1 MVPWPQTHS
10 YTRGV
15 SPRVKA
21 ERKVSTLS
29 ITVLEGFTPRSTQ
42 KTTFSGVGA
51 RKQELLAGISRE
63 TEVGRRWNAYRAGCH
78 ALACAGMLCQCGN
91 MPTELPVWL
100 GACKRPG
107 EPLAERLRC
116 YRARKMTTAEVSGLC
131 FAGRFWAK
139 SRCGV
144 CMCRGVVVPVPSLF
158 ALFARFFP
166 ASRLRKKIFGIG
178 RLGCSPPR
186 VSQKRQN
193 PEKTSVFARL
203 AVALLSAVLARGARR
218 KLRLSKIL
226 RSLLEKSLTRSQ
238 N

>member
-21 ERKVSTLS
+21 ERKVSRLS

-42 KTTFSGVGA
+42 KATFSGVGA

-78 ALACAGMLCQCGN
+78 ALAWAGMLCQYGN
-91 MPTELPVWL
+91 MPTEVPVWP

-166 ASRLRKKIFGIG
+166 ASRLRKKI
-178 RLGCSPPR
+178 L
-186 VSQKRQN
+186 
-193 PEKTSVFARL
+193 E
-203 AVALLSAVLARGARR
+203 SAGWVARR
-218 KLRLSKIL
+218 REFPKNARTPRKQVFS
-226 RSLLEKSLTRSQ
+226 RAWRWRYCQ
-238 N
+238 QC